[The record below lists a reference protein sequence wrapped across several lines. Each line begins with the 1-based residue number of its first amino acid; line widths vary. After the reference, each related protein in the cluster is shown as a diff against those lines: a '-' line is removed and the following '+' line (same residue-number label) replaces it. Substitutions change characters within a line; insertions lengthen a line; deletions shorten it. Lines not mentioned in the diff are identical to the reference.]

1 MLKKDY
7 KHNPPHIFMDDTPY
21 FITAA
26 TYQKRPL
33 LQSPA
38 IKEDLL
44 LCIKNAFTKFKWSLH
59 HWVILDNHYHLLGQ
73 SRVGK
78 DLPLLIQQIHSV
90 SGYHINQLAQ
100 TPERVWWNYW
110 DYCPRDESD
119 YLLRLNYLL
128 MNPIK
133 HGYTQNLNHY
143 PYSSFHQCLLKAGR
157 ESLKQQFK
165 EHKEYNDLHL
175 PEDDF

>member
-73 SRVGK
+73 SSAG
-78 DLPLLIQQIHSV
+78 
-90 SGYHINQLAQ
+90 LAFAH
-100 TPERVWWNYW
+100 TA
-110 DYCPRDESD
+110 DS
-119 YLLRLNYLL
+119 
-128 MNPIK
+128 
-133 HGYTQNLNHY
+133 
-143 PYSSFHQCLLKAGR
+143 
-157 ESLKQQFK
+157 
-165 EHKEYNDLHL
+165 
-175 PEDDF
+175 